1 MADLDTRTASARRH
15 AHEARVDPLIAP
27 ALERRASRQ
36 THPVDD
42 FLFTYYSY
50 RPRALRRW
58 HPGIGVTV
66 CGPEAANFSGRRGYR
81 VEAGRARVDDRW
93 IVGQFGRIEWIRS
106 LLVATSRRSP
116 MLGCFGL
123 HEWAMVYRQPESQLR
138 HSAYPLR
145 LGQEGTDD
153 VVEAHRIAC
162 THFDAFRFF
171 TDPARPLNIVQP
183 TRETQIHHDQPG
195 CLHAAMDCYK
205 WAYKL
210 APLTPSELV
219 ADCFELA
226 LAVRRVDMQAAPYDL
241 SSLGVE
247 PIRIE
252 TVEGK
257 QQYVE
262 AQRSFAA
269 RAGVLRERL
278 LGTCDRALR
287 AGSAG
292 DTRATQAVGDRI
304 DQRVP

>member
-1 MADLDTRTASARRH
+1 MAELDTCTASAMQR
-15 AHEARVDPLIAP
+15 AHEARIDALIAP
-27 ALERRASRQ
+27 ALLRRESQQA
-36 THPVDD
+36 HPVDD

-58 HPGIGVTV
+58 HPGIGVAV
-66 CGPEAANFSGRRGYR
+66 CGPGASDFAGRRGYR
-81 VEAGRARVDDRW
+81 VDADRAVVDDDW
-93 IVGQFGRIEWIRS
+93 IVGQAGRIEWIRS
-106 LLVATSRRSP
+106 LLAATSQRPP

-123 HEWAMVYRQPESQLR
+123 HEWAMVYRQPESELR
-138 HSAYPLR
+138 HAAYPLR
-145 LGQEGTDD
+145 LGQQGTDD
-153 VVEAHRIAC
+153 VVEAHRITC

-171 TDPARPLNIVQP
+171 TTPARSLNVLQP
-183 TRETQIHHDQPG
+183 TRETQAELDQPG

-226 LAVRRVDMQAAPYDL
+226 LDVRQVDMQAAPYDL
-241 SSLGVE
+241 AVLGVE

-262 AQRSFAA
+262 AQRAFAA
-269 RAGVLRERL
+269 RAAVLRGRL
-278 LGTCDRALR
+278 IDICEQALR
-287 AGSAG
+287 VPSALDPG
-292 DTRATQAVGDRI
+292 AAQAVGDRV
-304 DQRVP
+304 DERVP